1 MCHCLI
7 IGISEV
13 QRVNALYKTGF
24 FHFMRVSL
32 QFFLLFS
39 ELLVH
44 FKQWDLKETV
54 ETPLFQAWDSPLNDD
69 INLFFF
75 VSGLH
80 LEFTHNKSLFLV
92 EIVSLFG
99 AVENADYSFQGTL
112 LINND

>member
-13 QRVNALYKTGF
+13 QRVYALYKTGF
-24 FHFMRVSL
+24 LHFMRISL

-39 ELLVH
+39 ELLVD

-54 ETPLFQAWDSPLNDD
+54 ETSLFQTWDSPLNDD
-69 INLFFF
+69 INFFLF

-92 EIVSLFG
+92 EIVGLFRT
-99 AVENADYSFQGTL
+99 VENADYSFQGTL
-112 LINND
+112 LVHND

>member
-1 MCHCLI
+1 MSI
-7 IGISEV
+7 
-13 QRVNALYKTGF
+13 
-24 FHFMRVSL
+24 SL

-54 ETPLFQAWDSPLNDD
+54 ETPLFQAWYSPLNDD

-80 LEFTHNKSLFLV
+80 LEFTHYESLFLV

-99 AVENADYSFQGTL
+99 AIENADYSFNRTF
-112 LINND
+112 LIHND